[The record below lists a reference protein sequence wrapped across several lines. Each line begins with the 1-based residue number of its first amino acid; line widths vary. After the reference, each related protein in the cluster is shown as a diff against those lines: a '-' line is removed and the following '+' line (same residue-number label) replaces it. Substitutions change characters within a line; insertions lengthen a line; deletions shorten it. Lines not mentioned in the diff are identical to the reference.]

1 MANLHFIKM
10 LLGKEKHHVNNAEIY
25 IDTETGN
32 KKTQIKILM
41 SEQIQA
47 PSMRC
52 LKNQ

>member
-10 LLGKEKHHVNNAEIY
+10 LLGKEKHHVKNGEIY

-32 KKTQIKILM
+32 KKTKIKILM

-47 PSMRC
+47 PSM
-52 LKNQ
+52 KKQW